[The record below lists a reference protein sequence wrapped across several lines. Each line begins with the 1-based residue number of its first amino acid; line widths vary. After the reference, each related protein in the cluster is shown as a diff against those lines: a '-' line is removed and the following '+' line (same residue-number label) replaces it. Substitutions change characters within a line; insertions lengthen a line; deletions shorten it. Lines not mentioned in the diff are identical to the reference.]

1 MAARCGV
8 VTLAWQLSEAESK
21 VGLEPVAGMLKGHA
35 ASLLSVLESAAAEIV
50 TNASQGAILGI
61 MVDLLVLFSP
71 AALQVRTLHPYACMY
86 ELLSSLLHD
95 VLHRAVSR
103 GEICARLQ
111 WKPVQTCCSSC
122 GELQKPSSCS
132 LLGQALLRG
141 VRILHIPRASWR
153 KNCCCRMG

>member
-1 MAARCGV
+1 M
-8 VTLAWQLSEAESK
+8 
-21 VGLEPVAGMLKGHA
+21 AGMLKGHA
-35 ASLLSVLESAAAEIV
+35 ASLLSALESAAAEIV

-61 MVDLLVLFSP
+61 IVDLLVLFSP
-71 AALQVRTLHPYACMY
+71 AALQVRALNPYDCMFQF
-86 ELLSSLLHD
+86 LSSLFHN

-103 GEICARLQ
+103 GVVCARLQ
-111 WKPVQTCCSSC
+111 WKPAQTCCSSC

-141 VRILHIPRASWR
+141 HRILHIPRASWR